1 MVKKMIYKSTVQSK
15 RLTPQYNV
23 VNIDKSTY
31 ILLRNFTKK
40 EVQIE
45 TQYGG
50 IITLRLNENLQIYAP
65 LEYPICEVWRLI
77 TTGNDVVIEVVYT
90 YQSK

>member
-1 MVKKMIYKSTVQSK
+1 MIYKSTVQTK
-15 RLTPQYNV
+15 KLTPQYNV

-31 ILLRNFTKK
+31 ILLRNFSKK
-40 EVQIE
+40 IVEIE

-77 TTGNDVVIEVVYT
+77 TTDKDALVEIVYT

>member
-1 MVKKMIYKSTVQSK
+1 MINKSTVQSK
-15 RLTPQYNV
+15 KLTPQYNV

-31 ILLRNFTKK
+31 ILLRNFSKK
-40 EVQIE
+40 IVEIE

-65 LEYPICEVWRLI
+65 LEFPISEVWRLI
-77 TTGNDVVIEVVYT
+77 TTDKDAVVEVVYT